1 MKEATIRKKIE
12 QRMDDLENS
21 LKMQTHLKA
30 PTAVGDMIE
39 SISKFYSILTE
50 DQREFVQCARLAV
63 LERKRSMNPILFRV

>member
-1 MKEATIRKKIE
+1 MKEQTIRQKIE

-21 LKMQTHLKA
+21 LKMQTHLKES
-30 PTAVGDMIE
+30 TAIGDLIE

-63 LERKRSMNPILFRV
+63 LEQRHWNAQDS

>member
-1 MKEATIRKKIE
+1 MKEQTIRQKIE

-21 LKMQTHLKA
+21 LKMQTHLKE
-30 PTAVGDMIE
+30 PTVIGDLIE

-63 LERKRSMNPILFRV
+63 LEQRHWNAQDS

>member
-1 MKEATIRKKIE
+1 MKERTIRQKIE

-21 LKMQTHLKA
+21 LKMQTHLKE
-30 PTAVGDMIE
+30 PTAIGDLIE

-63 LERKRSMNPILFRV
+63 LEQRHWNAQDS